1 LSLSGAPMSGLDNV
15 ELLPEPEDDRILSA
29 IDPSV
34 VGFQEEW
41 RSEVTGWAPLL
52 AKPIHRVRGRRF
64 LYTNITLFAILVSL
78 MLWVWQSG
86 YLFIELPPPKSEWAI
101 QQAGFDDDI
110 LEGLTGKGVRVC
122 IVDTGID
129 ISHSA
134 FEGIQVVF
142 NDMISNSASPV
153 DYGAIA
159 HGTLMAGILISQSHQ
174 MGVATGIT
182 LGVVAAL
189 DDDGSGMNTAGE
201 QTISE
206 AIDWCIEQFSADIIS
221 LSLGG
226 AQSDSMT
233 REGPSVSSTRKALD
247 RGIFVVAAAG
257 NDGGDDDGR
266 VSVPS
271 NVPLAISVGA
281 SLEGGELW
289 VNSSKG
295 NQMTYDGEQR
305 MHPNQKPE
313 IIAPGVNIIST
324 GSDDSWFSSS
334 GTSDSTVF
342 VTGALA
348 LILEDQPQLRA
359 SVNQDSSCIG
369 EVKQALRISASDSI
383 YEHDDA
389 LGYGN
394 LDAGAWLEEVR
405 MMPNC

>member
-1 LSLSGAPMSGLDNV
+1 MSRLDSV
-15 ELLPEPEDDRILSA
+15 ELLPEPDDDRILSA

-34 VGFQEEW
+34 VGFQDEW
-41 RSEVTGWAPLL
+41 RSEVTGWAPMV

-64 LYTNITLFAILVSL
+64 LFTNLALFAILASL

-86 YLFIELPPPKSEWAI
+86 YMFIDIPPPKSEWAI
-101 QQAGFDDDI
+101 EQAGFNDDVLD
-110 LEGLTGKGVRVC
+110 GLTGKGVRVC

-134 FEGIQVVF
+134 FEGFQVVF

-153 DYGAIA
+153 DYGVIA

-174 MGVATGIT
+174 MGVASGIT

-189 DDDGSGMNTAGE
+189 DDDGTGMNTAGE
-201 QTISE
+201 QTISD
-206 AIDWCIEQFSADIIS
+206 AIEWCIEQFSADIIS

-226 AQSDSMT
+226 TQSDSMT

-257 NDGGDDDGR
+257 NDGGNGDDGR

-281 SLEGGELW
+281 SSQGGDLW
-289 VNSSKG
+289 DNSSKG
-295 NQMTYDGEQR
+295 NQVTFDGEQR
-305 MHPNQKPE
+305 LHPNQKPE
-313 IIAPGVNIIST
+313 IIAPGVGIIST
-324 GSDDSWFSSS
+324 GAEDSWFSSS

-348 LILEDQPQLRA
+348 LILEDQPQLRSSA
-359 SVNQDSSCIG
+359 AQDSSCIG
-369 EVKQALRISASDSI
+369 EVKQSLRLSASDSI
-383 YEHDDA
+383 YQHDDS

-405 MMPNC
+405 KMPNC

>member
-1 LSLSGAPMSGLDNV
+1 MNSLDSV
-15 ELLPEPEDDRILSA
+15 ELLPEPDDDRILSA

-34 VGFQEEW
+34 VGFQDEW
-41 RSEVTGWAPLL
+41 RSEVTGWAPMM

-64 LYTNITLFAILVSL
+64 LFTNLALFAILASL

-86 YLFIELPPPKSEWAI
+86 YMFIDIPPPKSEWAI
-101 QQAGFDDDI
+101 EQAGFNDDVLD
-110 LEGLTGKGVRVC
+110 GLTGKGVRVC

-134 FEGIQVVF
+134 FEGFQVVF

-153 DYGAIA
+153 DYGVIA

-174 MGVATGIT
+174 MGVASGIT

-189 DDDGSGMNTAGE
+189 DDDGTGMNTAGE
-201 QTISE
+201 QTISD
-206 AIDWCIEQFSADIIS
+206 AIEWCIEQFSADIIS

-226 AQSDSMT
+226 TQSDSMT

-257 NDGGDDDGR
+257 NDGGNGDDGR

-281 SLEGGELW
+281 SSQGGELW
-289 VNSSKG
+289 DNSSKG
-295 NQMTYDGEQR
+295 NQVTFDGEQR
-305 MHPNQKPE
+305 VHPNQKPE
-313 IIAPGVNIIST
+313 IIAPGVGIIST
-324 GSDDSWFSSS
+324 GAEDSWFSSS

-348 LILEDQPQLRA
+348 LILEDQPQLRSSA
-359 SVNQDSSCIG
+359 TQDSSCIG
-369 EVKQALRISASDSI
+369 EVKQSLRLSASDSI
-383 YEHDDA
+383 YLHDDS

-405 MMPNC
+405 KMPNC

>member
-1 LSLSGAPMSGLDNV
+1 MSSLDSV
-15 ELLPEPEDDRILSA
+15 ELLPEPDDDRILSA

-34 VGFQEEW
+34 VGFQDEW
-41 RSEVTGWAPLL
+41 RSEVTGWAPMM

-64 LYTNITLFAILVSL
+64 LFTNLALFAILASL

-86 YLFIELPPPKSEWAI
+86 YMFIDIPPPKSEWAI
-101 QQAGFDDDI
+101 EQAGFNDDVLD
-110 LEGLTGKGVRVC
+110 GLTGKVVRVC

-134 FEGIQVVF
+134 FEGFQVVF

-153 DYGAIA
+153 DYGVIA

-174 MGVATGIT
+174 MGVASGIT

-189 DDDGSGMNTAGE
+189 DDDGTGMNTAGE
-201 QTISE
+201 QTISD
-206 AIDWCIEQFSADIIS
+206 AIEWCIEQFSADIIS

-226 AQSDSMT
+226 TQSDSMT

-257 NDGGDDDGR
+257 NDGGNGDDGR

-281 SLEGGELW
+281 SSQGGDLW
-289 VNSSKG
+289 DNSSKG
-295 NQMTYDGEQR
+295 NQVTFDGEQR
-305 MHPNQKPE
+305 VHPNQKPE
-313 IIAPGVNIIST
+313 IIAPGVGIIST
-324 GSDDSWFSSS
+324 GTEDSWFSSS

-348 LILEDQPQLRA
+348 LILEDQPQLRSSA
-359 SVNQDSSCIG
+359 TQDSSCIG
-369 EVKQALRISASDSI
+369 EVKQSLRLSASDSI
-383 YEHDDA
+383 YQHDDS

-405 MMPNC
+405 KMPNC

>member
-1 LSLSGAPMSGLDNV
+1 VSSLDGV
-15 ELLPEPEDDRILSA
+15 ELLPEPDDDRILSA

-34 VGFQEEW
+34 VGFQDEW
-41 RSEVTGWAPLL
+41 RSEVTGWAPMM

-64 LYTNITLFAILVSL
+64 LFTNLALFAILASL

-86 YLFIELPPPKSEWAI
+86 YMFIDIPPPKSEWAI
-101 QQAGFDDDI
+101 EQAGFNDDVLD
-110 LEGLTGKGVRVC
+110 GLTGKGVRVC

-134 FEGIQVVF
+134 FEGFQVVF

-153 DYGAIA
+153 DYGVIA

-174 MGVATGIT
+174 MGVASGIT

-189 DDDGSGMNTAGE
+189 DDDGTGMNTAGE
-201 QTISE
+201 QTISD
-206 AIDWCIEQFSADIIS
+206 AIEWCIEQFSADIIS

-226 AQSDSMT
+226 TQSDSMT

-257 NDGGDDDGR
+257 NDGGNGDDGR

-281 SLEGGELW
+281 SSQGGDLW
-289 VNSSKG
+289 DNSSKG
-295 NQMTYDGEQR
+295 NQVTFDGEQR
-305 MHPNQKPE
+305 LHPNQKPE
-313 IIAPGVNIIST
+313 IIAPGVGIIST
-324 GSDDSWFSSS
+324 GAEDSWFSSS

-348 LILEDQPQLRA
+348 LILEDQPQLRSSA
-359 SVNQDSSCIG
+359 TQDSSCIG
-369 EVKQALRISASDSI
+369 EVKQSLRLSASDSI
-383 YEHDDA
+383 YQHDDS

-405 MMPNC
+405 KMPNC

>member
-1 LSLSGAPMSGLDNV
+1 MSRLDSV
-15 ELLPEPEDDRILSA
+15 ELLPEPDDDRILSA

-34 VGFQEEW
+34 VGFQDEW
-41 RSEVTGWAPLL
+41 RSEVTGWAPMV

-64 LYTNITLFAILVSL
+64 LFTNLALFAILASL

-86 YLFIELPPPKSEWAI
+86 YMFIDIPPPKSEWAI
-101 QQAGFDDDI
+101 EQAGFNDDVLD
-110 LEGLTGKGVRVC
+110 GLTGKGVRVC

-134 FEGIQVVF
+134 FEGFQVVF

-153 DYGAIA
+153 DYGVIA

-174 MGVATGIT
+174 MGVASGIT

-189 DDDGSGMNTAGE
+189 DDDGTGMNTAGE
-201 QTISE
+201 QTISD
-206 AIDWCIEQFSADIIS
+206 AIEWCIEQFSADIIS

-226 AQSDSMT
+226 TQSDSMT

-257 NDGGDDDGR
+257 NDGGNGDDGR

-281 SLEGGELW
+281 SSQGGDLW
-289 VNSSKG
+289 DNSSKG
-295 NQMTYDGEQR
+295 NQVTFDGEQR
-305 MHPNQKPE
+305 LHPNQKPE
-313 IIAPGVNIIST
+313 IIAPGVGIIST
-324 GSDDSWFSSS
+324 GAEDSWFSSS

-348 LILEDQPQLRA
+348 LILEDQPQLRS
-359 SVNQDSSCIG
+359 SVTQDSSCIG
-369 EVKQALRISASDSI
+369 EVKQSLRLSASDSI
-383 YEHDDA
+383 YQHDDS

-405 MMPNC
+405 KIPNC

>member
-1 LSLSGAPMSGLDNV
+1 LDSV
-15 ELLPEPEDDRILSA
+15 ELLPEPDDDRILSA

-34 VGFQEEW
+34 VGFQDEW
-41 RSEVTGWAPLL
+41 RSEVTGWAPMV

-64 LYTNITLFAILVSL
+64 LFTNLALFAILASL

-86 YLFIELPPPKSEWAI
+86 YMFIDIPPPKSEWAI
-101 QQAGFDDDI
+101 EQAGFNDDVLD
-110 LEGLTGKGVRVC
+110 GLTGKGVRVC

-134 FEGIQVVF
+134 FEGFQVVF

-153 DYGAIA
+153 DYGVIA
-159 HGTLMAGILISQSHQ
+159 HGTLMAGILISQFHQ
-174 MGVATGIT
+174 MGVASGIT

-189 DDDGSGMNTAGE
+189 DDDGTGMNTAGE
-201 QTISE
+201 QTISD
-206 AIDWCIEQFSADIIS
+206 AIEWCIEQFSADIIS

-226 AQSDSMT
+226 TQSDSMT

-257 NDGGDDDGR
+257 NDGGNGDDGR

-281 SLEGGELW
+281 SSQGGDLW
-289 VNSSKG
+289 DNSSKG
-295 NQMTYDGEQR
+295 NQVTFDGEQR
-305 MHPNQKPE
+305 LHPNQKPE
-313 IIAPGVNIIST
+313 IIAPGVGIIST
-324 GSDDSWFSSS
+324 GAEDSWFSSS

-348 LILEDQPQLRA
+348 LILEDQPQLRSSA
-359 SVNQDSSCIG
+359 TQDSSCIG
-369 EVKQALRISASDSI
+369 EVKQSLRLSASDSI
-383 YEHDDA
+383 YQHDDS

-405 MMPNC
+405 KMPNC

>member
-1 LSLSGAPMSGLDNV
+1 MGSLENI
-15 ELLPEPEDDRILSA
+15 ELLPEPDDDRILSA

-34 VGFQEEW
+34 VGFQDEW
-41 RSEVTGWAPLL
+41 RAEVTGWAPMI
-52 AKPIHRVRGRRF
+52 AKPIHRVRSRRF
-64 LYTNITLFAILVSL
+64 LFTNLVLFAILASL

-86 YLFIELPPPKSEWAI
+86 FMFIELPPPKSEWAI
-101 QQAGFDDDI
+101 EQAGFEDEI
-110 LEGLTGKGVRVC
+110 LNGLTGEGIRVC

-134 FEGIQVVF
+134 FQGFQVVF

-174 MGVATGIT
+174 TGVAPGIT

-201 QTISE
+201 QTISD
-206 AIDWCIEQFSADIIS
+206 AIEWCINEFSADIIS

-226 AQSDSMT
+226 AQSDGMT

-257 NDGGDDDGR
+257 NDGGNGDDGR

-281 SLEGGELW
+281 SSQGGDLW
-289 VNSSKG
+289 ENSSRG
-295 NQMTYDGEQR
+295 NQMTYDGQQR
-305 MHPNQKPE
+305 SHPHQKPE
-313 IIAPGVNIIST
+313 IIAPGVGIIST
-324 GSDDSWFSSS
+324 GSGNTWFSSS

-348 LILEDQPQLRA
+348 LILQDQPQLRP
-359 SVNQDSSCIG
+359 SSTLGSSCIEG
-369 EVKQALRISASDSI
+369 VKESLRVSASDSI
-383 YEHDDA
+383 YDHDDG

-394 LDAGAWLEEVR
+394 LDAGSWLEEVR
-405 MMPNC
+405 KMPNC

>member
-1 LSLSGAPMSGLDNV
+1 MSRLDSV
-15 ELLPEPEDDRILSA
+15 ELLPEPDDDRILSA

-34 VGFQEEW
+34 VGFQDEW
-41 RSEVTGWAPLL
+41 RSEVTGWAPMV

-64 LYTNITLFAILVSL
+64 LFTNLALFAILASL

-86 YLFIELPPPKSEWAI
+86 YMFIDIPPPKSEWAI
-101 QQAGFDDDI
+101 EQAGFNDDVLD
-110 LEGLTGKGVRVC
+110 GLTGKGVRVC

-153 DYGAIA
+153 DYGVIA

-174 MGVATGIT
+174 MGVASGIT

-189 DDDGSGMNTAGE
+189 DDDGTGMNTAGE
-201 QTISE
+201 QTISD
-206 AIDWCIEQFSADIIS
+206 AIEWCIEQFSADIIS

-226 AQSDSMT
+226 TQSDSMT

-257 NDGGDDDGR
+257 NDGGNGDDGR

-281 SLEGGELW
+281 SSQGGDLW
-289 VNSSKG
+289 DNSSKG
-295 NQMTYDGEQR
+295 NQVTFDGEQR
-305 MHPNQKPE
+305 LHPNQKPE
-313 IIAPGVNIIST
+313 IIAPGVGIIST
-324 GSDDSWFSSS
+324 GAEDSWFSSS

-348 LILEDQPQLRA
+348 LILEDQPQLRSSA
-359 SVNQDSSCIG
+359 TQDSSCIG
-369 EVKQALRISASDSI
+369 EVKQSLRLSASDSI
-383 YEHDDA
+383 YQHDDS

-405 MMPNC
+405 KIPNC

>member
-1 LSLSGAPMSGLDNV
+1 MSSLDTV
-15 ELLPEPEDDRILSA
+15 ELLPEPDDDRILSA

-34 VGFQEEW
+34 VGFQDEW
-41 RSEVTGWAPLL
+41 RSEVTGWAPML

-64 LYTNITLFAILVSL
+64 IYTNLALFAILVSL

-86 YLFIELPPPKSEWAI
+86 YMFIEVPPPKSEWAVE
-101 QQAGFDDDI
+101 QAGFNDDI
-110 LEGLTGKGVRVC
+110 LDGLTGNGVRVC

-129 ISHSA
+129 ISHTA
-134 FEGIQVVF
+134 FEGFQVVF
-142 NDMISNSASPV
+142 NDMVSNSASPV
-153 DYGAIA
+153 DYGVIA

-201 QTISE
+201 QTISD
-206 AIDWCIEQFSADIIS
+206 AIEWCIEQFSADIIS

-226 AQSDSMT
+226 LQSDSMT

-247 RGIFVVAAAG
+247 KGIFVVAAAG
-257 NDGGDDDGR
+257 NDGGGGDDGR

-281 SLEGGELW
+281 SYEGGRLW
-289 VNSSKG
+289 ENSSMG
-295 NQMTYDGEQR
+295 NQMTFDGQQR
-305 MHPNQKPE
+305 EHPNQKPE
-313 IIAPGVNIIST
+313 IIAPGVRIIST
-324 GSDDSWFSSS
+324 GADDSWFSSS

-359 SVNQDSSCIG
+359 SITQDSSCIG
-369 EVKQALRISASDSI
+369 AVKQSLRVSASDSI
-383 YEHDDA
+383 YQHDDS

-405 MMPNC
+405 KIPNC